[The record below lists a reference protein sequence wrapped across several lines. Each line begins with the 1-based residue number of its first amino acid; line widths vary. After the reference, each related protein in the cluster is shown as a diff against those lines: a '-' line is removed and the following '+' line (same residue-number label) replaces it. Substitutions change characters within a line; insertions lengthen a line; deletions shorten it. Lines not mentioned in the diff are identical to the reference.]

1 MAVFQKND
9 PDQAG
14 TLAPHFDG
22 ALDEQCNEYSECSS
36 FRPYLSAGKP
46 VLNAE
51 YQASLYPGFCSA
63 DNAAG
68 IMGALYSLNL
78 DGSTYQPCWS
88 TTGSPPGRR
97 SAPGL
102 DRANPVV
109 RIATTGLTLKR
120 GAVQVRV
127 ACPRGQSYCDGTV
140 EVDTVRRFAGPC
152 ARPPPTR
159 ARDKESPHRRR
170 PQRPCRS
177 QALPRRAG
185 QARENSHS
193 QCRRMG
199 ARAGRRRAPRQ
210 LPQDGDAG
218 SARGGLGR
226 GGRRD
231 PTGRVVAGRSGGGEE
246 LFRGFGAERCLRGGV
261 ELPLRGAG
269 GNISPDKHAPV
280 ARSAILDLHRAAR
293 RPRSPVPLIAQAIGA
308 GGSGCARARL
318 WMSDVAGGAPAAD
331 AQTDRR

>member
-9 PDQAG
+9 PDQAS

-88 TTGSPPGRR
+88 TTGSPPGQR
-97 SAPGL
+97 SAPVWTERILSSGSP
-102 DRANPVV
+102 RA
-109 RIATTGLTLKR
+109 GLTLKR

-140 EVDTVRRFAGPC
+140 EVDTVRRFAVHAHGR
-152 ARPPPTR
+152 RPLVLGTRKVHIVGGHSALVGVKLSRRALGRLGRTRTLSVVVWVR
-159 ARDKESPHRRR
+159 ARD
-170 PQRPCRS
+170 
-177 QALPRRAG
+177 A
-185 QARENSHS
+185 
-193 QCRRMG
+193 
-199 ARAGRRRAPRQ
+199 AGRRASSHRTVT
-210 LPQDGDAG
+210 L
-218 SARGGLGR
+218 
-226 GGRRD
+226 
-231 PTGRVVAGRSGGGEE
+231 V
-246 LFRGFGAERCLRGGV
+246 LRGVG
-261 ELPLRGAG
+261 
-269 GNISPDKHAPV
+269 
-280 ARSAILDLHRAAR
+280 
-293 RPRSPVPLIAQAIGA
+293 
-308 GGSGCARARL
+308 
-318 WMSDVAGGAPAAD
+318 
-331 AQTDRR
+331 